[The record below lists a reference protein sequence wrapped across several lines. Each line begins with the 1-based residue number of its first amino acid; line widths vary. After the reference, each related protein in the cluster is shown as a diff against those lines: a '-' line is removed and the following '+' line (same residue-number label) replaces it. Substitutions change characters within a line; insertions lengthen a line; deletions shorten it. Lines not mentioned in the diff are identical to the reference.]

1 MGSAHPKIAASTR
14 NKRIYMLF
22 SPSVFI
28 DCYCCFHARNIHDSS
43 KEVKHFLQIS
53 LKYLTQTRHL
63 KSCVY
68 LRIQTDVILIWDYRR
83 TLIMCYNHHVWE
95 CHEAQCSEPA
105 SKAQLKMIFDSDT
118 LFSTVFMNKPLI
130 LCGDYT
136 RVRSLIAHPHS

>member
-1 MGSAHPKIAASTR
+1 
-14 NKRIYMLF
+14 MLF

-68 LRIQTDVILIWDYRR
+68 LTQNAELFVLTSCWPIGQVYASPFQWARFASGFITAHPDNAIARTANR
-83 TLIMCYNHHVWE
+83 TLI
-95 CHEAQCSEPA
+95 
-105 SKAQLKMIFDSDT
+105 
-118 LFSTVFMNKPLI
+118 
-130 LCGDYT
+130 
-136 RVRSLIAHPHS
+136 

>member
-1 MGSAHPKIAASTR
+1 
-14 NKRIYMLF
+14 MLF

-68 LRIQTDVILIWDYRR
+68 LRIQTDVILI
-83 TLIMCYNHHVWE
+83 
-95 CHEAQCSEPA
+95 
-105 SKAQLKMIFDSDT
+105 
-118 LFSTVFMNKPLI
+118 
-130 LCGDYT
+130 
-136 RVRSLIAHPHS
+136 